1 MEKDILSELEN
12 ASSYEYINLLPK
24 AKNNMNE
31 VSKQA
36 EQIFVNSFRF
46 ELSEVVKED

>member
-12 ASSYEYINLLPK
+12 ASAYEYINLLPK
-24 AKNNMNE
+24 ANHNMNE
-31 VSKQA
+31 LSQLA